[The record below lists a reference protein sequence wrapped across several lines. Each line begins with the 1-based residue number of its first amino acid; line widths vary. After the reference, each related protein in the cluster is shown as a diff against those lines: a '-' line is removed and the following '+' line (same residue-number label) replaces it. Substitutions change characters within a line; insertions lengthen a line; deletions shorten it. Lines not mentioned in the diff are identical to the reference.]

1 MTGPGAPAPLTIPRD
16 ALVARVL
23 AETAPVVVIEGPPG
37 TGKSQLLAE
46 IARVLGV
53 PVALGPEPP
62 TTVPAVWDVP
72 HVAQT
77 GALAEVPGRLILARR
92 PDTAIPGLAR
102 ATVYGHVATIPPDAL
117 ILTEADLVAAGA
129 DPDRAAAIIARTGG
143 WTCLIPAVLDGR
155 AGEGAL
161 VDFLRDELLDA
172 YPSAALAAFEAHL
185 GDPRQ
190 RIDPR
195 LLAGMPFVRHGAD
208 LHPALAAVK
217 QPMLRALRE
226 LLTLRAESATEARA
240 IAVTQAALGRTDAA
254 IATFQSVG
262 AWQAAVQTLVQA
274 GGPYF
279 LYRFGPGAFDRM
291 LAGFPP
297 ELLAAEDTLVLC
309 RALQAVKHGEV
320 PLMLRVL
327 TARWGAGMADADAV
341 VADRRRYPIET
352 RLWRLLLKIWEDFQ
366 IPEDFLVRTY
376 PLLAELPPE
385 DDLRRGSFYN
395 TVLEY
400 YIRMRRLPEADL
412 VAVRALHHYSRAN
425 VPILCFFIDLHLG
438 IIRLM
443 QGDLTAARGH
453 AVAAGRHLRGAS
465 FDSPGDNRLL
475 QLLDACIDFETGTP
489 ETLQRFLSSEL
500 DALAQGEIWPTL
512 VELVLTYGTQALAE
526 TYTPLA
532 ARAFLDRWRVRQEQS
547 SQFRSLID
555 IREVGVMQ
563 SAGRWAEAGQKA
575 AAIPGRA
582 TLSFVQAGRSVLATL
597 EERDDVAM
605 SLIWLRQMAQLQP
618 QDAGLDGLMAAIL
631 DNPHLTGRQR
641 LSVSIWR
648 AHVARRQRRLA
659 EAESMLLRVLGQ
671 AAAAGAV
678 ATVTEERIFLTEL
691 LSVRR
696 FREAVEASEPVRR
709 LIRRLTAAAPVRAAG
724 LTRQETRMLRA
735 IGEGAAT
742 KTIATMMGLSESTVK
757 FHLANLYRKL
767 GATSRRDAVRA
778 ATTLRLLS

>member
-1 MTGPGAPAPLTIPRD
+1 MTGRGAPAPLTIPRGT
-16 ALVARVL
+16 LVARVL
-23 AETAPVVVIEGPPG
+23 AESAPIVVIEGPPG
-37 TGKSQLLAE
+37 IGKSRLLAE
-46 IARVLGV
+46 IAR
-53 PVALGPEPP
+53 ALGATVASDVKPP
-62 TTVPAVWDVP
+62 GGPLVLWDVP

-77 GALAEVPGRLILARR
+77 APLPAAPGRLILARR

-102 ATVYGHVATIPPDAL
+102 ATVYGHVATIPAEAL
-117 ILTEADLVAAGA
+117 ILTEADLLAAGL
-129 DPDRAAAIIARTGG
+129 DPARATGIMARTGG
-143 WTCLIPAVLDGR
+143 WACLIPAVLDGR
-155 AGEGAL
+155 AGQGAL
-161 VDFLRDELLDA
+161 TDFLRDELLDA

-185 GDPRQ
+185 ADPRQ
-190 RIDPR
+190 RIDAR
-195 LLAGMPFVRHGAD
+195 LLAGLPFVRTGAE

-217 QPMLRALRE
+217 APMLRALRQ
-226 LLTLRAESATEARA
+226 LLSLRAGTATEARA

-262 AWQAAVQTLVQA
+262 AWQAAVQSLSQA

-279 LYRFGPGAFDRM
+279 LYRFGPEAFDRM

-297 ELLAAEDTLVLC
+297 DLLASDDTLVLS
-309 RALQAVKHGEV
+309 RALQAVKNGEV
-320 PLMLRVL
+320 PLMIRVL
-327 TARWGAGMADADAV
+327 ADRWGEQMSDFNSV
-341 VADRRRYPIET
+341 IADRGQFSLEIRM
-352 RLWRLLLKIWEDFQ
+352 WRLLLRIWEDFQ
-366 IPEDFLVRTY
+366 IPDDFLARCY
-376 PLLAELPPE
+376 PLLAELSPE

-400 YIRMRRLPEADL
+400 YIRTRRLPEAEL
-412 VAVRALHHYSRAN
+412 VALRALHHYSRAN
-425 VPILCFFIDLHLG
+425 VPFLNFFIDLHLG
-438 IIRLM
+438 IIRQM
-443 QGDLTAARGH
+443 QGDLTAARSH

-465 FDSPGDNRLL
+465 FESPGDRRLL
-475 QLLDACIDFETGTP
+475 ALLDACIDFETGTP
-489 ETLQRFLSSEL
+489 ETLQRFLSLEL

-512 VELVLTYGTQALAE
+512 VELVLTYGAQALAE

-555 IREVGVMQ
+555 IREVGLMQ

-582 TLSFVQAGRSVLATL
+582 TLAFVQAGVELATIAD
-597 EERDDVAM
+597 RDEIAM

-618 QDAGLDGLMAAIL
+618 QDAGLDGLMAAML
-631 DNPHLTGRQR
+631 DNAHLTGRQR
-641 LSVSIWR
+641 LSVTIWR

-659 EAESMLLRVLGQ
+659 EAESQLLRVLGQ

-696 FREAVEASEPVRR
+696 LREAAEASEPVRR
-709 LIRRLTAAAPVRAAG
+709 LLRRLTAAAPARAAG

-767 GATSRRDAVRA
+767 GATSRREAVRA
-778 ATTLRLLS
+778 ATALRLLT